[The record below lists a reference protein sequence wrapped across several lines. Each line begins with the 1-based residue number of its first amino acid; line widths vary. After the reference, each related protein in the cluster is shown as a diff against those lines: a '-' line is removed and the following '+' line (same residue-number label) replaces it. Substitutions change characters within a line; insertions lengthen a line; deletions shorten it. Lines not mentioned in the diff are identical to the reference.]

1 MGCNGCP
8 TKNHET
14 RPKSRKTLY
23 SKARILYAFRKLED
37 AVPEI
42 CCAAADSV
50 ARWAFL
56 KESDFWP
63 LHAGLSALASRAQ
76 SIEDCK

>member
-14 RPKSRKTLY
+14 RPKSRKTLC

-37 AVPEI
+37 AVLEI
-42 CCAAADSV
+42 CCAAAGNF
-50 ARWAFL
+50 AQWAFL

-63 LHAGLSALASRAQ
+63 RQAG
-76 SIEDCK
+76 